1 LIVIANTSGQVAG
14 TGTRTKGIN
23 MQLATYTVK
32 NILAIIATA
41 RTKVTATISSKL

>member
-23 MQLATYTVK
+23 MLATYTVK

-41 RTKVTATISSKL
+41 RTKVTATINFK